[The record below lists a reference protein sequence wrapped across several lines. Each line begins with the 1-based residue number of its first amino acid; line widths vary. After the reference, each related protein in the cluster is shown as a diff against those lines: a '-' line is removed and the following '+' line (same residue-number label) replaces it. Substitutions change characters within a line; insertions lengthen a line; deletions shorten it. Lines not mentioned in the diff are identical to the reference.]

1 MGEKAFEQAAGFLRI
16 NNGKHPLDKSAV
28 HPESYEIVEKMAA
41 DLKCGID
48 DLMNNKDLRNKIVLT
63 KYVSDKVGLPTLTD
77 ILNELDKPGRDPRKS
92 FEAFE
97 FDKSV
102 HDIKDLR
109 VGMKLPGIVTNVTNF
124 GAFVDIGV
132 HQDGLVHISQIS
144 DTFVDD
150 PNEVVK
156 VHQKVNVT
164 VTEVD
169 VARKR
174 IALSLKKDPNAPTQR
189 QGSKNT
195 KNQVYESDFASKLA
209 ALKDK
214 FK

>member
-1 MGEKAFEQAAGFLRI
+1 
-16 NNGKHPLDKSAV
+16 
-28 HPESYEIVEKMAA
+28 
-41 DLKCGID
+41 
-48 DLMNNKDLRNKIVLT
+48 VLS
-63 KYVSDKVGLPTLTD
+63 KYVTDKVGLPTLTD

-102 HDIKDLR
+102 HDISDLR

-156 VHQKVNVT
+156 VHQKVTVT
-164 VTEVD
+164 VLEVD
-169 VARKR
+169 VSRRR
-174 IALSLKKDPNAPTQR
+174 ISLSMKKDPNTPTVR
-189 QGSKNT
+189 QANKNSKT
-195 KNQVYESDFASKLA
+195 KVYESDFASKLA